1 MANTPTV
8 YVICDKNCRFE
19 GMTKEQIYAAIVQ
32 AVNEGTI
39 GDIDTGFITTL
50 KTINGLP
57 LRFFVGNKA
66 AYDELTDEDKQNLF
80 AIITNDTTKEGII
93 EAIEKLQTDFVNV
106 TYRLERLEGKE
117 KVNEYPLTYYAT
129 DGAENRI
136 YKATNVKLQKNCFY
150 AISVAYY
157 RTTILSLNDVV
168 LAYGGSTTIGAN
180 RQTYCT
186 IEGDDLWVYFPKPT
200 NVEDAPKY
208 VYIKEI

>member
-8 YVICDKNCRFE
+8 FVICDKNCKFE

-66 AYDELTDEDKQNLF
+66 AYDELTDEDKKDLF
-80 AIITNDTTKEGII
+80 AIITNDTTKEDII
-93 EAIEKLQTDFVNV
+93 EAIKILQKDVKGV
-106 TYRLERLEGKE
+106 TNRLELLEGKE

-129 DGAENRI
+129 DALENRI
-136 YKATNVKLQKNCFY
+136 YKATNVNLKKNCFY

-157 RTTILSLNDVV
+157 RETILSLYDVV
-168 LAYGGSTTIGAN
+168 IAYGGDTTKGVN

-186 IEGDDLWVYFPKPT
+186 IKGSDLWVYFPKPT
-200 NVEDAPKY
+200 TIQDAPKY